1 MEKLQKELEDVRASE
16 EKESNAAH
24 AAALEKELKAND
36 RLHKELIE
44 TRTAAEETE
53 RKLKKNIRELQVAI
67 QTIEE
72 KAGYREDNLRQDI
85 AVRKMVSWRLN
96 FVRSHIMTFHCRL
109 YRSDCKLPKL
119 ILMKSTQTWMIP
131 HNHCSDKL
139 KFCRPRSTS

>member
-1 MEKLQKELEDVRASE
+1 MKNATATASKQQKMITKLENSLEETKNELKESQVRNQISQIFESALFSWCAASKTQVEKLQKELEDVRASE

-36 RLHKELIE
+36 RLHKELTE

-85 AVRKMVSWRLN
+85 AVRKMVS
-96 FVRSHIMTFHCRL
+96 
-109 YRSDCKLPKL
+109 
-119 ILMKSTQTWMIP
+119 
-131 HNHCSDKL
+131 
-139 KFCRPRSTS
+139 